1 MFAFPY
7 KKIKVTRALL
17 SYQARERER
26 ASDLTPK
33 MNTQTYATRVTIF
46 EIHHNI
52 HLKWRACSSASEDN
66 REIARVRGWKGS
78 FDDGPL
84 QLILFKAESAVP
96 KIRGEA
102 TRK

>member
-17 SYQARERER
+17 SYQARER

-33 MNTQTYATRVTIF
+33 MNTNIRTRVTIF

-96 KIRGEA
+96 KIKRRGDEEIN
-102 TRK
+102 